1 MARRGGSK
9 RNALVAAA
17 TNIRLSEPK
26 LAEKQAAKRQD
37 WQAEAWAYYDT
48 VPEVKE
54 SIRYRGNQM
63 GKLHLFT
70 AVENPNDPAGPPVPA
85 NDPESGV
92 PPSVAEQADLELGR
106 LQSSVGGQAEILRE
120 TDMNLEVVGECY
132 LVGRGERT
140 VEVPQRDGTI
150 QVSTMPEDWQIRSIS
165 EIDVRRGEYFVKDDP
180 GNSKGARLDP
190 DLDSIIRIWTR
201 HPQWSN
207 LPDSSMRALLEEC
220 RTLQVLT
227 QQVQA
232 EANSRQ
238 SAGMFTVP
246 NELSFGGPDPTQP
259 IDGQDD
265 DDPDPFQQELQRALT
280 EPIGDPS
287 SASSVMPMLVRGPAQ
302 YLTGDFMRHIDFG
315 RDTSESMEKRIQA
328 RIERIARG
336 LNLPV
341 EKVMGHQQTTFAN
354 AAQVDLDEYN
364 DYLQPAAETATDAL
378 TYAFLMPQ
386 LAINP
391 SVPPEWADGRLFIAA
406 DPSALITPPSKQ
418 ENANDAFDRNTISA
432 DTYRASTGYNEADA
446 PDPLELLARTGL
458 RRGIMTGDITIALLE
473 LMGIDLGVAEK
484 AAERIQAQTEAEV
497 AAEAVALPPAD
508 EDEEEVEAVVEA
520 ARAAILE
527 VLASIPPPAVV
538 VEPAPMAEL
547 TAAPV
552 VANPLGRQLM
562 EIDRELRTRLV
573 IAANDAMTRA
583 LDRAASRLR
592 SKANGTE
599 LRATL
604 RDVPKPQMFAHL
616 GATLVAQVLGDDD
629 PLAGAWDELEDQ
641 FRVWGGQAQKDAIES
656 ASRFAGGFSTAQR
669 ADFGLRQAQD
679 IDEAWGWMAEALD
692 GLAVERMFDPN
703 PAAPAFGE
711 FDPTLKVPS
720 GLIRQ
725 AMARAG
731 GNSGLQAGDKGQAFV
746 TVADAGTRPAG
757 GVATGELVKGALQDE
772 GVVTE
777 SYRWVYGLAQRQQNF
792 QPHLDLA
799 RNGGVVFEH
808 FDDPQLKRQAGT
820 TFPPYEYYF
829 PGDHTGC
836 ICDFEPI
843 IPGVEGVAPVAPAAP
858 SAPPLVSAPP
868 PGRPLAEGF
877 TLSKKAKA
885 SGLDDMVERIGQ
897 IHGLPDDD
905 LRPTNI
911 VWARNKGGRKGG
923 HFTPAKKP
931 AKVKKLKSETP
942 REYAERVNRIMEA
955 PRDPE
960 LRVIDRV
967 EMPVMER
974 KPYPSGEG
982 SRVTRNVAETI
993 PDSPEFSF
1001 LHEVGHRID
1010 FDVTTRDY
1018 VTNRYQP
1025 TGDVGAALEKFR
1037 GAVEESGIIGE
1048 LRENHVPDGWRTYAL
1063 QKHEVWAR
1071 AYSQW
1076 MGDKLGVSGA
1086 GNLRKKDIGF
1096 QWPDETFGPVGEAVE
1111 GVLRARGL
1119 MR

>member
-26 LAEKQAAKRQD
+26 IAEKQAAKRQD

-85 NDPESGV
+85 TDPESGV

-140 VEVPQRDGTI
+140 VEVPQRDGTT

-165 EIDVRRGEYFVKDDP
+165 EIDVRQGVYYVRSDPSEMRGSKLDDE
-180 GNSKGARLDP
+180 N
-190 DLDSIIRIWTR
+190 DSIIRIWTR

-341 EKVMGHQQTTFAN
+341 EKVMGHQQTTYAN

-386 LAINP
+386 LAENP
-391 SVPPEWADGRLFIAA
+391 LVPPEWADGRIFIAA
-406 DPSALITPPSKQ
+406 DPSALITPPSKE
-418 ENANDAFDRNTISA
+418 ENADGAYDRDTISA
-432 DTYRASTGYNEADA
+432 DTYRAAKGFNEGDA
-446 PDPLELLARTGL
+446 PDELELLIRAGL
-458 RRGIMTGDITIALLE
+458 GRGIFTASITEALLD
-473 LMGIDLGVAEK
+473 LLGVELDIP
-484 AAERIQAQTEAEV
+484 ERTAAEV
-497 AAEAVALPPAD
+497 AAEELPPASEDDGD
-508 EDEEEVEAVVEA
+508 EAVNAAIVAMLQEQLAARPEPQVVTVEVE
-520 ARAAILE
+520 
-527 VLASIPPPAVV
+527 
-538 VEPAPMAEL
+538 APMAEL

-629 PLAGAWDELEDQ
+629 PLAGAWDDLSEQ
-641 FRVWGGQAQKDAIES
+641 FFAWGAQAQEEAIET
-656 ASRFAGGFSTAQR
+656 ASRFAGGFTSSQR
-669 ADFGLRQAQD
+669 TDYGLRQAD
-679 IDEAWGWMAEALD
+679 DLTEAWAWMVEALD

-703 PAAPAFGE
+703 PAAPEFGE

-777 SYRWVYGLAQRQQNF
+777 RYRWVYGPAQRQTF
-792 QPHLDLA
+792 HPHLALDGTEFD
-799 RNGGVVFEH
+799 N
-808 FDDPQLKRQAGT
+808 FDDPQLVNGQS
-820 TFPPYEYYF
+820 FPPYGYYF

-843 IPGVEGVAPVAPAAP
+843 MA
-858 SAPPLVSAPP
+858 
-868 PGRPLAEGF
+868 
-877 TLSKKAKA
+877 T
-885 SGLDDMVERIGQ
+885 
-897 IHGLPDDD
+897 
-905 LRPTNI
+905 T
-911 VWARNKGGRKGG
+911 
-923 HFTPAKKP
+923 
-931 AKVKKLKSETP
+931 
-942 REYAERVNRIMEA
+942 
-955 PRDPE
+955 
-960 LRVIDRV
+960 IDT
-967 EMPVMER
+967 E
-974 KPYPSGEG
+974 
-982 SRVTRNVAETI
+982 
-993 PDSPEFSF
+993 
-1001 LHEVGHRID
+1001 
-1010 FDVTTRDY
+1010 
-1018 VTNRYQP
+1018 
-1025 TGDVGAALEKFR
+1025 
-1037 GAVEESGIIGE
+1037 
-1048 LRENHVPDGWRTYAL
+1048 
-1063 QKHEVWAR
+1063 
-1071 AYSQW
+1071 
-1076 MGDKLGVSGA
+1076 
-1086 GNLRKKDIGF
+1086 
-1096 QWPDETFGPVGEAVE
+1096 DETS
-1111 GVLRARGL
+1111 
-1119 MR
+1119 